1 MMKITTKKQ
10 GIILI
15 WIGAAIAVLGTLVG
29 FLTDFDG
36 LLLIVGALLLYEA
49 VVRSEIGHQIF
60 PNPVSILP
68 KNKFL
73 RWILVLSGIVITVN
87 SVLEIGEFLLTG

>member
-1 MMKITTKKQ
+1 MKITTKKQ

-15 WIGAAIAVLGTLVG
+15 WIGAAMAVLGAFMR

-36 LLLIVGALLLYEA
+36 LFLIVGALLLYEA
-49 VVRSEIGHQIF
+49 IVRSEIGHQIF
-60 PNPVSILP
+60 PNPVTFLP

-73 RWILVLSGIVITVN
+73 QWIFVLSGIVITVN
-87 SVLEIGEFLLTG
+87 SVLEIGEFLLAG

>member
-15 WIGAAIAVLGTLVG
+15 WIGAAIAVLGALVG

-36 LLLIVGALLLYEA
+36 LLLIVGALLLYETVA
-49 VVRSEIGHQIF
+49 RSEIGHQIF

-73 RWILVLSGIVITVN
+73 RWIFVLSGIVITVN

>member
-1 MMKITTKKQ
+1 MRITTKKQ

-15 WIGAAIAVLGTLVG
+15 WIGAALAVFGGFVG

-36 LLLIVGALLLYEA
+36 LLLIVGALLLYET
-49 VVRSEIGHQIF
+49 VVRSEIGYQIF
-60 PNPVSILP
+60 TNPVSILP

-73 RWILVLSGIVITVN
+73 QWILVLSGIVITVN
-87 SVLEIGEFLLTG
+87 SVLEIGEFLLTR

>member
-1 MMKITTKKQ
+1 MQITTEKQ

-15 WIGAAIAVLGTLVG
+15 WIGAAMAVLGALVA

-36 LLLIVGALLLYEA
+36 LLLIVGAFLLYEA

-60 PNPVSILP
+60 PNTISFLP

-73 RWILVLSGIVITVN
+73 RWILVLSGIIITVD
-87 SVLEIGEFLLTG
+87 SVLKIGEFLLDG